1 MSKYL
6 KFLVDEN
13 TITQTHSDGI
23 QNMYNSI
30 SSYNYS
36 DIFDEQNDII
46 HSKKSRPLGKSYNDI
61 NVLYSPTT
69 INHPMLLSRNTII
82 TNNKTT
88 ITKTHIVRNTYP
100 EEIKE
105 AITLNLVTE
114 MYFQDLV
121 RNENIKQGNNTVI
134 IPEILKYGI
143 INYDNN
149 DKIIFYTCPY
159 YVDPNPPSFSH
170 GLSNREQYVLDFQ
183 KLTKIFNTGF
193 KEFESVMESLQ
204 LKHNDCSN
212 LYSGYGEEYFQ
223 NILHIL
229 EENEPMKVARDYEK
243 RFLYST
249 FSPSFYTFD
258 INYFEQLAST
268 DTFNYDNIKNATF
281 SPTANIIKYNDKIVA
296 IDYEHCCSTNSINR
310 SLKRVCEALYKDKHN
325 NN

>member
-13 TITQTHSDGI
+13 IITQTHSDGI

-46 HSKKSRPLGKSYNDI
+46 NSRKSNLLGKPYNDI

-69 INHPMLLSRNTII
+69 INLPIMLSRNTII

-88 ITKTHIVRNTYP
+88 ITKTHIVMNTYP

-105 AITLNLVTE
+105 AITLNLIRE
-114 MYFQDLV
+114 MYFQELV

-204 LKHNDCSN
+204 LEHNDLCN
-212 LYSGYGEEYFQ
+212 FYSEYGEEYFKD
-223 NILHIL
+223 ILHIL
-229 EENEPMKVARDYEK
+229 EENEPMKVKRDYEQ
-243 RFLYST
+243 RFIYST
-249 FSPSFYTFD
+249 FSPSFYKFD

-268 DTFNYDNIKNATF
+268 TSFNYDNIKNATF
-281 SPTANIIKYNDKIVA
+281 YPNTNIIKYNDKVVVV
-296 IDYEHCCSTNSINR
+296 DYETCCSINVMHK
-310 SLKRVCEALYKDKHN
+310 SLKIVCEALYKDKHN